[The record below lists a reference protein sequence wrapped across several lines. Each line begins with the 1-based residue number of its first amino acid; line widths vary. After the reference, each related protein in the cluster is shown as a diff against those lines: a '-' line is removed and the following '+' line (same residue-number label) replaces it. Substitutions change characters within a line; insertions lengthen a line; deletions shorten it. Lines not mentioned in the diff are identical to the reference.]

1 MSRHKEGSMQRK
13 AKSYQAPSLEEKGDA
28 VSATRM
34 KVFGTLE
41 PNGVKPK
48 DSAGEAGFGL

>member
-1 MSRHKEGSMQRK
+1 MERTSRL
-13 AKSYQAPSLEEKGDA
+13 YQAPSLQEKGDA
-28 VSATRM
+28 VSATRI

-48 DSAGEAGFGL
+48 DTAGDTSFGL

>member
-1 MSRHKEGSMQRK
+1 MQRK
-13 AKSYQAPSLEEKGDA
+13 PKSYQAPSLEEKGDA
-28 VSATRM
+28 VSGTRM

-48 DSAGEAGFGL
+48 DTAGETSFGL

>member
-1 MSRHKEGSMQRK
+1 MERTSR
-13 AKSYQAPSLEEKGDA
+13 SYQAPSLEEKGDA
-28 VSATRM
+28 VTATRM

-48 DSAGEAGFGL
+48 DTAGETSFGL

>member
-1 MSRHKEGSMQRK
+1 MQRK
-13 AKSYQAPSLEEKGDA
+13 PKSYQAPSLEEKGDA

-34 KVFGTLE
+34 KVVGTLE

-48 DSAGEAGFGL
+48 DTTGETSFGL

>member
-1 MSRHKEGSMQRK
+1 MQRK
-13 AKSYQAPSLEEKGDA
+13 LKSYQAPSLEEKGEA

-34 KVFGTLE
+34 KVIGTLE

-48 DSAGEAGFGL
+48 DTAGETSFGL

>member
-1 MSRHKEGSMQRK
+1 MQRTSK
-13 AKSYQAPSLEEKGDA
+13 LYQAPALEEKGDA

-34 KVFGTLE
+34 KVVGTLE

-48 DSAGEAGFGL
+48 DTAGETSFGL